1 MLGVLPMAVRVLFVD
16 DHEGILKV
24 AKSYIE
30 RLDSEFQ
37 VTTCESGESAINLL
51 GLESFDAIIS
61 DYQMP
66 FMDGLEFLEQVRSHD
81 ENIPFIMFTG
91 RSREEIAIKALN
103 LGANHYVTK
112 GGDAKSQYAELIH
125 IIRNSVEHNR
135 AKAALR
141 DSVEKYQAVFEHA
154 QDGILIVDRESMM
167 VHSANN
173 RICEMLGYSH
183 DEIVHIGVMDIH
195 PKDSLDQVFDTFEQQ
210 AAGMLRVAERLPV
223 LRKNG
228 EVFYADISASPIIL
242 GGRVYQLGFF
252 RDISQKL
259 EAENALRESEE
270 RYRVIAE
277 SSSDVIFTLD
287 LDMNRTYL
295 SPSVENLRGYT
306 YQESLAQDWDE
317 ILTPESLEKLF
328 RVFGTAMYN
337 IKNNLPVDT
346 PMIMDLEMYH
356 ADGHTIWVETSA
368 SLIYDNEGNPSGVL
382 GITRDISDR
391 RASEQTTRDSE
402 VRYRTL
408 FETAHDAIF
417 LMNNDVF
424 LECNDM
430 TLEMYGC
437 TREQIVGQTPYRYS
451 PETQPDGRSSQK
463 KALEKIQAAIDG
475 TPQFFEWTHIKY
487 DGTPFDAEVSLNAIE
502 ISGEIMI
509 QAIVRDITERK
520 AALMA
525 IRTSEERYRMLY
537 ENVPDGV
544 VGLDL
549 TGHIT
554 MCNDRLLEMVG
565 YSREEVVGK
574 LFFDF
579 IHPDIQQEASD
590 AFYGSVERGETLS
603 NGFEGILVRKDSSQF
618 NFHLI
623 SSLMVVDNVA
633 VGMQSYIRDVT
644 ERRRDEEELRM
655 QKEEL
660 SRYAHSMAHDL
671 RSNIHAI
678 IGFAGLVKEHYI
690 PDYIDEVIQL
700 AKKMETLLS
709 RSVALA
715 DAGMVIGET
724 DQVDLTQ
731 LFIEVALTTLPDATS
746 IDVASMPHVNCDR
759 DKMMQVAQ
767 NILSNAVEHGAANR
781 IEVTFTQDEEDL
793 YIFFR
798 NNGITIPKDIRSKI
812 FNEGFTTKDHGGLGL
827 NIVKRIVEA
836 HGWEITLEN
845 KDEVS
850 FKISIPLRD
859 VQKAK

>member
-1 MLGVLPMAVRVLFVD
+1 
-16 DHEGILKV
+16 
-24 AKSYIE
+24 
-30 RLDSEFQ
+30 
-37 VTTCESGESAINLL
+37 
-51 GLESFDAIIS
+51 
-61 DYQMP
+61 
-66 FMDGLEFLEQVRSHD
+66 
-81 ENIPFIMFTG
+81 
-91 RSREEIAIKALN
+91 
-103 LGANHYVTK
+103 
-112 GGDAKSQYAELIH
+112 
-125 IIRNSVEHNR
+125 
-135 AKAALR
+135 
-141 DSVEKYQAVFEHA
+141 
-154 QDGILIVDRESMM
+154 
-167 VHSANN
+167 
-173 RICEMLGYSH
+173 
-183 DEIVHIGVMDIH
+183 
-195 PKDSLDQVFDTFEQQ
+195 
-210 AAGMLRVAERLPV
+210 
-223 LRKNG
+223 
-228 EVFYADISASPIIL
+228 
-242 GGRVYQLGFF
+242 
-252 RDISQKL
+252 
-259 EAENALRESEE
+259 
-270 RYRVIAE
+270 
-277 SSSDVIFTLD
+277 
-287 LDMNRTYL
+287 
-295 SPSVENLRGYT
+295 
-306 YQESLAQDWDE
+306 
-317 ILTPESLEKLF
+317 
-328 RVFGTAMYN
+328 
-337 IKNNLPVDT
+337 
-346 PMIMDLEMYH
+346 
-356 ADGHTIWVETSA
+356 
-368 SLIYDNEGNPSGVL
+368 
-382 GITRDISDR
+382 
-391 RASEQTTRDSE
+391 
-402 VRYRTL
+402 RYRTL

-437 TREQIVGQTPYRYS
+437 TRDQIVGQTPYRYS
-451 PETQPDGRSSQK
+451 PEKQPDGRSSQE

-475 TPQFFEWTHIKY
+475 TPQFFEWTHIRY
-487 DGTPFDAEVSLNAIE
+487 DGTPFDAEVSLNAIV

-554 MCNDRLLEMVG
+554 MCNDRLLEMLG
-565 YSREEVVGK
+565 YSREEVIGEI
-574 LFFDF
+574 FFDF
-579 IHPDIQQEASD
+579 IHPDIQKEAND
-590 AFYGSVERGETLS
+590 AFYGSVERGETLP
-603 NGFEGILVRKDSSQF
+603 NGFEGILVRKDGSQF

-644 ERRRDEEELRM
+644 ERRRNEAELRM

-678 IGFAGLVKEHYI
+678 IGFAGLVKEHFI
-690 PDYIDEVIQL
+690 PDYVDEVIQL

-746 IDVASMPHVNCDR
+746 IDVASIPLVICDR

-781 IEVTFTQDEEDL
+781 IEVTFTQDENDL
-793 YIFFR
+793 YIFFK
-798 NNGITIPKDIRSKI
+798 NNGISIPKEIRPKI
-812 FNEGFTTKDHGGLGL
+812 FDEGFTTKDHGGLGL

-836 HGWEITLEN
+836 HGWEIILEN

-859 VQKAK
+859 VQKTK